1 MAAIAVVGR
10 RRVQRAFTGGGVTVV
25 AATALIRRL
34 GVINRRVQWNPCI
47 AGVTGVTQVCGER
60 MCRRLKRMRANA
72 IMTTGTGAR
81 LSCHRGMIE
90 RADQP
95 RGGACMTAIAWRRG
109 NYMVGSF
116 TGGDGAVMTA
126 VARCR
131 GLTVVYG

>member
-1 MAAIAVVGR
+1 
-10 RRVQRAFTGGGVTVV
+10 VTTCV
-25 AATALIRRL
+25 AAATGKLA
-34 GVINRRVQWNPCI
+34 VIDRH
-47 AGVTGVTQVCGER
+47 
-60 MCRRLKRMRANA
+60 L
-72 IMTTGTGAR
+72 
-81 LSCHRGMIE
+81 
-90 RADQP
+90 QP